1 MNINVLRVI
10 SRLRHLSRSELARMA
25 HVSKQ
30 AVCLWFQKRG
40 FQKKGFQKDDTTIS
54 VQSKHLQSL
63 ALALHLKVDDLMTS
77 LPLSQDTPQKTSLTA
92 SLLWDH
98 LYPSL
103 EDFVIA
109 LVQHKPRALSRL
121 VEVYGLFQ
129 SKNMVGKS
137 IWTLFPK
144 YKKYLPPIRQKQSE
158 QLWHLVQDQTL
169 N

>member
-1 MNINVLRVI
+1 MNTSVLKVI
-10 SRLRHLSRSELARMA
+10 SKLRHLSRSDLAKMA

-30 AVCLWFQKRG
+30 AVSLWFQKEE
-40 FQKKGFQKDDTTIS
+40 TTIS
-54 VQSKHLQSL
+54 VQSKHLQAL
-63 ALALHLKVDDLMTS
+63 ALALHLKVDDLLTP
-77 LPLSQDTPQKTSLTA
+77 LPLSKDTPQKTSLTT

-109 LVQHKPRALSRL
+109 LVRHKPRALSRL

-129 SKNMVGKS
+129 SKNMLGKS

-144 YKKYLPPIRQKQSE
+144 YKKYLPPIRRKQSE
-158 QLWHLVQDQTL
+158 QLWHFMQNQIL

>member
-1 MNINVLRVI
+1 MHVLKI
-10 SRLRHLSRSELARMA
+10 LSKLRHLSQSDLAKMA
-25 HVSKQ
+25 HISKQ
-30 AVCLWFQKRG
+30 AVSLWFQKE
-40 FQKKGFQKDDTTIS
+40 KDFINI
-54 VQSKHLQSL
+54 QSTHLQNL
-63 ALALHLKVDDLMTS
+63 AEALKLNSHDLLKP
-77 LPLSQDTPQKTSLTA
+77 LPCIKDEA

-109 LVQHKPRALSRL
+109 LVQHKPKALSRL

-129 SKNMVGKS
+129 SQNMMGKI

-144 YKKYLPPIRQKQSE
+144 YKKYLPPIRRKQCE
-158 QLWHLVQDQTL
+158 ALWHLQQNQNL